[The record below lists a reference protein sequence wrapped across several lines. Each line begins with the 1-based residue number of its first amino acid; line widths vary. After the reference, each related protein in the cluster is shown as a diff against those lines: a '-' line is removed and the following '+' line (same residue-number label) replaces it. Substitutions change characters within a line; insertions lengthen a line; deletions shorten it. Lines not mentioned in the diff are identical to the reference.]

1 MLGSLKSWLADLL
14 DGTNQQTSERNLLML
29 IAGAVLCYVA
39 LRISV
44 SYARMIW
51 NGGHATP
58 SDVGLLSAVI
68 VPLAALAGAVYT
80 IRNGE
85 IQVGKQKENEEAEKC
100 KSPE

>member
-14 DGTNQQTSERNLLML
+14 DGTNHQTSERNLLML
-29 IAGAVLCYVA
+29 IAGSVLCYVA

-44 SYARMIW
+44 SYARLIW

-58 SDVGLLSAVI
+58 ADVGLLSSVI

-85 IQVGKQKENEEAEKC
+85 IQVGKLQEKEEEGEK
-100 KSPE
+100 